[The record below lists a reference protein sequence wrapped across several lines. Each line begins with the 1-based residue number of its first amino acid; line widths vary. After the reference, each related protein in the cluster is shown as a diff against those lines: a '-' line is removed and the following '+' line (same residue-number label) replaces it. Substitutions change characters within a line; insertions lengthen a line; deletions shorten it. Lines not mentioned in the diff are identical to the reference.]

1 MVEQVKYE
9 LQNKMEKFVRD
20 MAVLYISVGYKQ
32 EIAEQ
37 MAEDELM
44 QHLDSLPAS
53 IGNILYNIWKGE
65 N

>member
-9 LQNKMEKFVRD
+9 LQSKMEKFIRD
-20 MAVLYISVGYKQ
+20 TTVLYISVGYKR

-37 MAEDELM
+37 MAEDELA

-53 IGNILYNIWKGE
+53 IGNILYHIWKGE